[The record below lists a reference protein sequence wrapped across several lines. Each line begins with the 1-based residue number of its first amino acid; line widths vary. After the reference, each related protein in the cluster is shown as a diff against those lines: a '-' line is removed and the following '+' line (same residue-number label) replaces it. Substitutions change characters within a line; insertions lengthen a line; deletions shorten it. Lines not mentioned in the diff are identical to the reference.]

1 MCWFFND
8 LVQSILFC
16 YSFVFNGF
24 NLESITAHSVFI
36 TFINAEVA
44 GIDKRSSCFLK
55 DDA

>member
-1 MCWFFND
+1 MCNIFYC
-8 LVQSILFC
+8 LILFC